1 MCRWSLSLN
10 AQGSV
15 LLCRVSPRE
24 CDVGMYSRE
33 ENKYSRC
40 AVCCC
45 FLSSTRS
52 TSKLNQAQRTEAFST
67 WHRHRLLTGA
77 TYQLLCI
84 HHLPYNTHT
93 MPPKAESSNAYR
105 DEDAEEDDDDFD
117 DLDGQF
123 SPFPR

>member
-1 MCRWSLSLN
+1 
-10 AQGSV
+10 V
-15 LLCRVSPRE
+15 LLFP
-24 CDVGMYSRE
+24 
-33 ENKYSRC
+33 
-40 AVCCC
+40 
-45 FLSSTRS
+45 FLDAFNVKAQTRH
-52 TSKLNQAQRTEAFST
+52 KITEAFLT